1 MMLEKFNTEIA
12 QCLGSMSHGQLED
25 ICWEGAQYLLVGDWR
40 SPSVSLVVGQYT
52 KLDHIV
58 EPILVALRMEPLLF
72 PCEPEG
78 ERLDNIEIRN
88 ALEMLLKEAEEVGVA
103 SLLMDGLKKCIFF
116 QGLDRA
122 ECADLSASGESKD
135 PA

>member
-1 MMLEKFNTEIA
+1 MLERFKTEIA
-12 QCLGSMSHGQLED
+12 QCLGSLPHSQLED
-25 ICWEGAQYLLVGDWR
+25 ICWEGAQYLLTGDWR

-52 KLDHIV
+52 KLDHIP

-72 PCEPEG
+72 PCEPDG
-78 ERLDNIEIRN
+78 ERLDNVEIRN
-88 ALEMLLKEAEEVGVA
+88 ARETLLKESEEIGVA

-116 QGLDRA
+116 QGLDPA
-122 ECADLSASGESKD
+122 ECAGLSFSWSVD

>member
-1 MMLEKFNTEIA
+1 
-12 QCLGSMSHGQLED
+12 MSHAQLED
-25 ICWEGAQYLLVGDWR
+25 ICWEGAQYLLMGDWR

-88 ALEMLLKEAEEVGVA
+88 ALEMLLKEAKEVGVA